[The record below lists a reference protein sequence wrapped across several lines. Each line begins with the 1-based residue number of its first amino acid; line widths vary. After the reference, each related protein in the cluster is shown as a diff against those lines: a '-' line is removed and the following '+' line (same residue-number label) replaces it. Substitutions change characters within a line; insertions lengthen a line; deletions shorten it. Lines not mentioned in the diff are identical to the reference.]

1 MHQCVDRSLRNAIN
15 DLEAQGLIEAVKNKP
30 GYVYVYLK
38 DFTKNKEFQGS
49 KFNKNTLPSPFFLK
63 IINFLQKNTQRLKS
77 VKYRVNNQIC
87 ELKEIVFSKFRQFND
102 LLFSFNPL
110 NDTQTIFTLNYKS
123 LSKKAL
129 PSNKCPYQKAIVL
142 KNLQRAFN
150 RLSVKS
156 KDLRGCA

>member
-1 MHQCVDRSLRNAIN
+1 M
-15 DLEAQGLIEAVKNKP
+15 
-30 GYVYVYLK
+30 
-38 DFTKNKEFQGS
+38 
-49 KFNKNTLPSPFFLK
+49 
-63 IINFLQKNTQRLKS
+63 
-77 VKYRVNNQIC
+77 KYRVNNQIC
-87 ELKEIVFSKFRQFND
+87 ELKEIVFSKFRPFND

-110 NDTQTIFTLNYKS
+110 NDTQTIFTLNYKN

>member
-1 MHQCVDRSLRNAIN
+1 MRFLALLAMLSAIELSFLNTSDSSL
-15 DLEAQGLIEAVKNKP
+15 
-30 GYVYVYLK
+30 
-38 DFTKNKEFQGS
+38 
-49 KFNKNTLPSPFFLK
+49 
-63 IINFLQKNTQRLKS
+63 LKS
-77 VKYRVNNQIC
+77 LISIWAKT
-87 ELKEIVFSKFRQFND
+87 SH
-102 LLFSFNPL
+102 SPL

>member
-1 MHQCVDRSLRNAIN
+1 M
-15 DLEAQGLIEAVKNKP
+15 
-30 GYVYVYLK
+30 
-38 DFTKNKEFQGS
+38 
-49 KFNKNTLPSPFFLK
+49 
-63 IINFLQKNTQRLKS
+63 
-77 VKYRVNNQIC
+77 KYRVNNQIY

-123 LSKKAL
+123 LSKKVL